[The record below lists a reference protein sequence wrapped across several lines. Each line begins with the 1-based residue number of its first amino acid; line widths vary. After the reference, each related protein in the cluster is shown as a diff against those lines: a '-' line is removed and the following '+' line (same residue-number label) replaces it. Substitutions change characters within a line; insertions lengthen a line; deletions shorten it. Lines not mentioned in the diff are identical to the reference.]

1 MLGARRRP
9 TTRMSPTLTTVGLG
23 ATAWLL
29 LAGGTVL
36 HAAPLPA
43 EGVLRRAAA
52 VQPAT
57 AVQPAAA
64 VEAPVPETPS
74 AATFR
79 DILDRYC
86 LTCHNDRLRI
96 ADLSLESAD
105 PEHVGTDA
113 ATWEKVLV
121 KLRAQT
127 MPPPPRRRPEAAT
140 YVAFA
145 SWLET
150 AIDRAAEAAPDP
162 GRPTVRRLNRTEYA
176 NAVRDLLAVEVDG
189 NALLP
194 ADDMAFGFDN
204 NADMQRLSAGL
215 LERYLSAASRVV
227 RLAIGDVDVRPG
239 IRSYRVPRMDAQA
252 ARASESLP
260 FGSRGGAVIRH
271 HFPVDGEYVVRIHSQ
286 NSIGGGVRPPSEPEQ
301 LEVRLDGIRLRLF
314 TLERPAPAPPDEPRR
329 REPPPEPAVRFAAT
343 AGLHELGVTF
353 MERLAAPE
361 GVAPARL
368 PVSNVLFRGAR
379 GAETRVGRID
389 VEGPFGVVGLGD
401 TPSRQRILTCRPA
414 RREDEEPCAREI
426 LAPLARRAYRR
437 PVTGTD
443 VDELLAV
450 FRAGR
455 EEGASF
461 ELGIRWA
468 LERMLVDPD
477 FLYRMEPDPVDVA
490 AGTPYRL
497 TDLQIASRLAFFLW
511 NTIPDAELLAAAEA
525 GRLADPAVLERQVR
539 RMLADPR
546 AATLASSFAGQ
557 WLHLRN
563 MRALAPD
570 VNAFPEFDDNLRAA
584 FTRETELFFE
594 QQVREDR
601 SVVELLTADY
611 TFLNER
617 LARHYGIPG
626 VYGSHFRRVTL
637 PDETRRG
644 LLGHGSML
652 TVTSYATRTSPVLR
666 GKWLL
671 ENILGAPPP
680 PPPPDVPEL
689 EERGG
694 AERPRSMRERME
706 QHRANPVCAACH
718 TRMDPLGFALENFDA
733 VGKWRAT
740 DGGSPIDASG
750 ALPDG
755 AAFNGPA
762 GLRRMLVERDAEVVQ
777 AVTAKLVTYALG
789 RGVDTADMPA
799 IRRIVREAAASDY
812 RWSAIVLGIVRSIP
826 FQMRRAAS

>member
-1 MLGARRRP
+1 
-9 TTRMSPTLTTVGLG
+9 MSPTLTKVGLG
-23 ATAWLL
+23 ALAWL
-29 LAGGTVL
+29 LAGGVAL
-36 HAAPLPA
+36 HAAPPA
-43 EGVLRRAAA
+43 AGGTLAAAA
-52 VQPAT
+52 VAQSAT
-57 AVQPAAA
+57 TAP
-64 VEAPVPETPS
+64 EAPG
-74 AATFR
+74 ADTFR
-79 DILDRYC
+79 AVIGRYC
-86 LTCHNDRLRI
+86 LTCHNDRTRV
-96 ADLSLESAD
+96 ADLTLESVD
-105 PEHVGTDA
+105 LDHVGPDA

-127 MPPPPRRRPEAAT
+127 MPPPPRPRPDGAT

-145 SWLET
+145 TWLET

-189 NALLP
+189 DALLP

-215 LERYLSAASRVV
+215 LERYLSAAARVS
-227 RLAIGDVDVRPG
+227 RLAIGDPDVRPG

-252 ARASESLP
+252 ARAGESLP

-271 HFPVDGEYVVRIHSQ
+271 HFPVDGEYVVRVHSQ
-286 NSIGGGVRPPSEPEQ
+286 NSIGGGVRPPSEPER
-301 LEVRLDGIRLRLF
+301 LDVRLDGVRLRGF
-314 TLERPAPAPPDEPRR
+314 TLQAPPRPAPGESRR
-329 REPPPEPAVRFAAT
+329 REPPPIPSVRFAAA
-343 AGLHELGVTF
+343 AGPHELAVTF
-353 MERLAAPE
+353 AERLAAPE

-368 PVSNVLFRGAR
+368 PVSNVLFRGER

-389 VEGPFGVVGLGD
+389 IEGPFGAAGLGE
-401 TPSRQRILTCRPA
+401 TPSRRRILTCRPA
-414 RREDEEPCAREI
+414 SREDEEPCAREI

-437 PVTGTD
+437 PVTGED
-443 VDELLAV
+443 LDELLGI

-455 EEGASF
+455 DEGESF
-461 ELGIRWA
+461 EVGIRWA
-468 LERMLVDPD
+468 LERMLIDPD
-477 FLYRMEPDPVDVA
+477 FLYRMEPDPVDIA
-490 AGTPYRL
+490 AGAAYAL
-497 TDLQIASRLAFFLW
+497 TELQIASRLSFFLW
-511 NTIPDAELLAAAEA
+511 NSIPDEELLSAAEA
-525 GRLADPAVLERQVR
+525 GRLADPGELERQVR

-546 AATLASSFAGQ
+546 AATLAGNFAGQ

-594 QQVREDR
+594 HQVREDR
-601 SVVELLTADY
+601 SVVELLSADY
-611 TFLNER
+611 SFLNER

-626 VYGSHFRRVTL
+626 VHGSHFRRVRL
-637 PDETRRG
+637 PGETRRG
-644 LLGHGSML
+644 LLGQGSML

-689 EERGG
+689 EERATG
-694 AERPRSMRERME
+694 ERPRSMRERME

-718 TRMDPLGFALENFDA
+718 SRMDPLGFALENFDA
-733 VGKWRAT
+733 IGKWRTA

-750 ALPDG
+750 TLPDG
-755 AAFNGPA
+755 AAFDGPA
-762 GLRRMLVERDAEVVQ
+762 GLRRMLVERRAEVVE
-777 AVTAKLVTYALG
+777 AVAAKLMTYALG
-789 RGVDTADMPA
+789 RGVETADMPA
-799 IRRIVREAAASDY
+799 IRRIVREAEAGDH
-812 RWSAIVLGIVRSIP
+812 RWSAIVLGIVRSTP

>member
-1 MLGARRRP
+1 MSS
-9 TTRMSPTLTTVGLG
+9 MSPTRTKVGLG
-23 ATAWLL
+23 AAACL
-29 LAGGTVL
+29 LAAGTLL
-36 HAAPLPA
+36 HAGAPPA
-43 EGVLRRAAA
+43 SGAPVAAPAGAAA
-52 VQPAT
+52 QASEGSSAAQAPGALSPAQ
-57 AVQPAAA
+57 AP
-64 VEAPVPETPS
+64 EAPS

-79 DILDRYC
+79 TVLDRYC
-86 LTCHNDRLRI
+86 LACHNDRARV

-105 PEHVGTDA
+105 LDHVAADA

-127 MPPPPRRRPEAAT
+127 MPPPPRPRPGGAT
-140 YVAFA
+140 YTAFA
-145 SWLET
+145 AWLET
-150 AIDRAAEAAPDP
+150 ALDRAAEAAPDP

-189 NALLP
+189 AALLP

-215 LERYLSAASRVV
+215 LERYLSAASRVA
-227 RLAIGDVDVRPG
+227 RLAIGEARVRPG
-239 IRSYRVPRMDAQA
+239 IRSYRIPRMDAQA
-252 ARASESLP
+252 ERAGEALP

-271 HFPVDGEYVVRIHSQ
+271 HFPVDGEYVVRVHSQ

-301 LEVRLDGIRLRLF
+301 LDLRLDGVRLRGFRLAAPP
-314 TLERPAPAPPDEPRR
+314 RPAPGEPRR
-329 REPPPEPAVRFAAT
+329 REPPPVPAVRFAAT
-343 AGLHELGVTF
+343 AGPHELGVTF
-353 MERLAAPE
+353 VERLAAPE

-368 PVSNVLFRGAR
+368 PVSNVLFRGER

-389 VEGPFGVVGLGD
+389 VEGPFGAVGVGD
-401 TPSRQRILTCRPA
+401 TPSRRRILTCRPA
-414 RREDEEPCAREI
+414 GPDDEERCAREV

-437 PVTGTD
+437 PVTSGD
-443 VDELLAV
+443 LAELLGV
-450 FRAGR
+450 FRTGR
-455 EEGASF
+455 DEERSF
-461 ELGIRWA
+461 EAGIRWA
-468 LERMLVDPD
+468 LERMLIDPD
-477 FLYRMEPDPVDVA
+477 FLYRMEPDPVDA
-490 AGTPYRL
+490 AARAPYRL
-497 TDLQIASRLAFFLW
+497 TDLQIASRLSFFLW
-511 NTIPDAELLAAAEA
+511 NTIPDDELLTAAETGA
-525 GRLADPAVLERQVR
+525 LADPAVLERQVR

-546 AATLASSFAGQ
+546 AATLAGNFAGQ

-563 MRALAPD
+563 MRAQAPD

-594 QQVREDR
+594 HQVREDR
-601 SVVELLTADY
+601 GIVELLTADY

-626 VYGSHFRRVTL
+626 VYGSHFRRVAL
-637 PDETRRG
+637 PDEARRG
-644 LLGHGSML
+644 LLGHGSTL

-689 EERGG
+689 EEAEA

-718 TRMDPLGFALENFDA
+718 ARMDPLGFALENFDA
-733 VGKWRAT
+733 IGKWRAT

-755 AAFNGPA
+755 AAFDGPA
-762 GLRRMLVERDAEVVQ
+762 GLRRMLVERRAEVVE
-777 AVTAKLVTYALG
+777 AVTAKLMTYALG
-789 RGVDTADMPA
+789 RGVETADMPA
-799 IRRIVREAAASDY
+799 IRRIVRDAAASDY
-812 RWSAIVLGIVRSIP
+812 RWSSVVLGIVRSIP

>member
-1 MLGARRRP
+1 
-9 TTRMSPTLTTVGLG
+9 MSPTLTTVALG

-29 LAGGTVL
+29 LSGGAVL
-36 HAAPLPA
+36 HAAPPPTA
-43 EGVLRRAAA
+43 GAPSAAA
-52 VQPAT
+52 SSVKAQPQTREARS
-57 AVQPAAA
+57 AAA
-64 VEAPVPETPS
+64 PAPDSHT

-79 DILDRYC
+79 AVIDRYC
-86 LTCHNDRLRI
+86 LVCHNDRTRV
-96 ADLSLESAD
+96 ADLSLEGAD
-105 PEHVGTDA
+105 PGHVEADA

-127 MPPPPRRRPEAAT
+127 MPPPPRPRPDGAT
-140 YVAFA
+140 YAAFA
-145 SWLET
+145 AWLET
-150 AIDRAAEAAPDP
+150 AIDRAAEAVPDP
-162 GRPTVRRLNRTEYA
+162 GRPTVRRLNRAEYA

-189 NALLP
+189 DALLP

-215 LERYLSAASRVV
+215 LERYLSSASRVV
-227 RLAIGDVDVRPG
+227 RLAIGELDVRPG
-239 IRSYRVPRMDAQA
+239 IQSYTVPRMDAQA
-252 ARASESLP
+252 ARASEALP

-286 NSIGGGVRPPSEPEQ
+286 NSVGGGVRPPSEPEQ
-301 LEVRLDGIRLRLF
+301 LEVRLDGVQLHRF
-314 TLERPAPAPPDEPRR
+314 TLQAPPPAAPGEPRR
-329 REPPPEPAVRFAAT
+329 RELPPIPTVRFSAT
-343 AGLHELGVTF
+343 AGLHEVGVTF
-353 MERLAAPE
+353 VERLAAPE

-368 PVSNVLFRGAR
+368 PVSNVLFRGSR

-389 VEGPFGVVGLGD
+389 IEGPFGATSLGN
-401 TPSRQRILTCRPA
+401 TPSRRRVLTCRPA
-414 RREDEEPCAREI
+414 RPEDEAPCAREI

-437 PVTGTD
+437 PVTGAD
-443 VDELLAV
+443 LDELLTV
-450 FRAGR
+450 FHAGR
-455 EEGASF
+455 DEGASF

-477 FLYRMEPDPVDVA
+477 FLFRMEPDPVDAA
-490 AGTPYRL
+490 AGAPYQL
-497 TDLQIASRLAFFLW
+497 TDLQIASRLSFFLW
-511 NTIPDAELLAAAEA
+511 NTIPDEELLSAAEA
-525 GRLADPAVLERQVR
+525 GRLADPAVLEQQVR

-546 AATLASSFAGQ
+546 AATLASNFAGQ

-594 QQVREDR
+594 HAVHEDR

-626 VYGSHFRRVTL
+626 VYGSHFRRVPL
-637 PDETRRG
+637 SGATRRG

-689 EERGG
+689 EERPVG
-694 AERPRSMRERME
+694 ESPRTMRERME

-718 TRMDPLGFALENFDA
+718 ARMDPLGFALENFDA

-755 AAFNGPA
+755 AAFDGPA
-762 GLRRMLVERDAEVVQ
+762 GLREMLVKRRAEVVE
-777 AVTAKLVTYALG
+777 AVTAKLLTYALG

-812 RWSAIVLGIVRSIP
+812 RWSSIVLGITRSTP

>member
-1 MLGARRRP
+1 MLGARRRA
-9 TTRMSPTLTTVGLG
+9 TTRMARKLTTVGLA

-36 HAAPLPA
+36 RAAPPRATGAPPPA
-43 EGVLRRAAA
+43 GSAPAGQEAA
-52 VQPAT
+52 
-57 AVQPAAA
+57 
-64 VEAPVPETPS
+64 PETPS
-74 AATFR
+74 SSTYRAV
-79 DILDRYC
+79 LDRYC
-86 LTCHNDRLRI
+86 LTCHNDRTRV
-96 ADLSLESAD
+96 ADLTLESAD
-105 PEHVGTDA
+105 LDHVGADA

-127 MPPPPRRRPEAAT
+127 MPPPPRPRPDAAT
-140 YVAFA
+140 YTAFA
-145 SWLET
+145 AWLET

-162 GRPTVRRLNRTEYA
+162 GRPTVRRLNRAEYA

-215 LERYLSAASRVV
+215 LERYLSAAARVS
-227 RLAIGDVDVRPG
+227 RLAIGDLDVRPG

-252 ARASESLP
+252 ARAGEALP
-260 FGSRGGAVIRH
+260 LGSRGGTVIRH
-271 HFPVDGEYVVRIHSQ
+271 HFPVDGEYIVRVHSQ

-301 LEVRLDGIRLRLF
+301 LEVRLDGVRLRRF
-314 TLERPAPAPPDEPRR
+314 TLQAPPSPAPGEPRPG
-329 REPPPEPAVRFAAT
+329 PPPVPAVRFAAT
-343 AGLHELGVTF
+343 AGPHDLAVTF

-389 VEGPFGVVGLGD
+389 IEGPFGATGLGD
-401 TPSRQRILTCRPA
+401 TPSRRRILTCRPA
-414 RREDEEPCAREI
+414 GLDDEERCGREI

-437 PVTGTD
+437 PVTGED
-443 VDELLAV
+443 LDALLAV

-455 EEGASF
+455 DEGSSF

-468 LERMLVDPD
+468 LERLLVDPD
-477 FLYRMEPDPVDVA
+477 FLYRMEPDPVDIA
-490 AGTPYRL
+490 PGAPYRL
-497 TDLQIASRLAFFLW
+497 TDLQVASRLSFFLW
-511 NTIPDAELLAAAEA
+511 NTIPDEELLSAAEA

-546 AATLASSFAGQ
+546 AATLAGNFAGQ

-570 VNAFPEFDDNLRAA
+570 VNAFPEFDDNLREA
-584 FTRETELFFE
+584 FTRETEFFFE
-594 QQVREDR
+594 HQVREDR

-611 TFLNER
+611 SFLNER

-626 VYGSHFRRVTL
+626 VYGSHFRRVPL
-637 PDETRRG
+637 RDEARHG

-689 EERGG
+689 EERASG
-694 AERPRSMRERME
+694 ERPRSMRERME
-706 QHRANPVCAACH
+706 QHRANPVCSACH
-718 TRMDPLGFALENFDA
+718 ARMDPLGFALENFDA
-733 VGKWRAT
+733 IGKWRDT
-740 DGGSPIDASG
+740 DGGSLIDASG

-755 AAFNGPA
+755 ASFDGPV
-762 GLRRMLVERDAEVVQ
+762 GLREMLVERRAEVVE
-777 AVTAKLVTYALG
+777 AVAAKLMTYALG
-789 RGVDTADMPA
+789 RGVDAADMPA
-799 IRRIVREAAASDY
+799 IRRIVREGEASDY
-812 RWSAIVLGIVRSIP
+812 RWSSLVLGIVRSIP